1 MENKKITK
9 ENVMEFMKKH
19 WKAFAITGACGLSLL
34 AGTRIGKNANWSRTD
49 GRIRWVLDR
58 NDNGI
63 FDLYT
68 IMLYKNGLRER
79 EHGMSAKLNW
89 DQIKYVMQYFLSQ
102 FKEEELKDIV
112 DTLSSFSIDG

>member
-34 AGTRIGKNANWSRTD
+34 AGTRIGKNMNWKRSD
-49 GRIRWVLDR
+49 GRILWILNR
-58 NDNGI
+58 NDNGT
-63 FDLYT
+63 FDLGSVVK
-68 IMLYKNGLRER
+68 YKTKLSER
-79 EHGMSAKLNW
+79 EHGMGANLKW
-89 DQIKYVMQYFLSQ
+89 EEVKYVMQYFLSQ